1 MNAARVRLVAA
12 AALIAAL
19 SGCGHSASKHPPD
32 VSGLPLVNGA
42 KVITRVQRCDKGANA
57 YCAVQMVVVGSH
69 FRTSIDLLKSEQ
81 DHLLKLGW
89 SLVNG
94 DTGSERAAESPGHKL
109 RLTYA
114 TAYGDLTG
122 IDLGWIKRAHP
133 IALALSHT
141 LFNQTSAMSMMLEV
155 GPS

>member
-1 MNAARVRLVAA
+1 MRGGRLKLAAT

-19 SGCGHSASKHPPD
+19 SGCGGSASGRRPD
-32 VSGLPLVNGA
+32 VAGLPLVNGA
-42 KVITRVQRCDKGANA
+42 KIVSQVQRCDKGANA
-57 YCAVQMVVVGSH
+57 YCAEELVVVGSRY
-69 FRTSIDLLKSEQ
+69 RTSTQLVKSEQ
-81 DHLLKLGW
+81 THLRKLGW
-89 SLVNG
+89 RAVNG
-94 DTGSERAAESPGHKL
+94 DTGNESAAESPGHKL

-133 IALALSHT
+133 IALSLSHQ
-141 LFNQTSAMSMMLEV
+141 LFSQTSAMSMMLEV

>member
-1 MNAARVRLVAA
+1 M
-12 AALIAAL
+12 
-19 SGCGHSASKHPPD
+19 
-32 VSGLPLVNGA
+32 NGA
-42 KVITRVQRCDKGANA
+42 KIITRVQRCDKGANA
-57 YCAVQMVVVGSH
+57 YCAEQLVVVGARY
-69 FRTSIDLLKSEQ
+69 RTSIDLLKSEQ

-133 IALALSHT
+133 IALALSRT
-141 LFNQTSAMSMMLEV
+141 LFSQTSAISMMLEV